1 MKVKDLIAELQS
13 VDPEKSISL
22 IANIGGNPEDELADT
37 ECWHIELWDDG
48 LESVTIFMAD
58 RRRAV

>member
-1 MKVKDLIAELQS
+1 MKVKDLIAELQT

-22 IANIGGNPEDELADT
+22 VANIGGNPEDDEADIP
-37 ECWHIELWDDG
+37 CWHIELWDDG
-48 LESVTIFMAD
+48 LESVTLFMAD